1 MKPFSGE
8 DPLARGLADLPPV
21 APLEPARADAVRR
34 LARDAL
40 VELVETERLAPSTRL
55 SLAWSAVILPGLL
68 LSSGCV
74 YVWDS
79 VQRIGQIYGGG

>member
-8 DPLARGLADLPPV
+8 DPLARGLADLPLV
-21 APLEPARADAVRR
+21 QLDPARADAVRLR
-34 LARDAL
+34 ARAAL
-40 VELVETERLAPSTRL
+40 VDEAERPAPSARL
-55 SLAWSAVILPGLL
+55 SLAWSAVILPALL

-79 VQRIGQIYGGG
+79 VQKIGQIYGGG

>member
-21 APLEPARADAVRR
+21 APLDPARADAVRR
-34 LARDAL
+34 LARAAL
-40 VELVETERLAPSTRL
+40 GETERPAPSARL

-79 VQRIGQIYGGG
+79 VQKIGQIYGGG

>member
-21 APLEPARADAVRR
+21 APLDPARADAVRR
-34 LARDAL
+34 LARAA
-40 VELVETERLAPSTRL
+40 LVETERPAPSARL

-79 VQRIGQIYGGG
+79 VQKIGRIYGGG

>member
-8 DPLARGLADLPPV
+8 DPLARSLADLPLV
-21 APLEPARADAVRR
+21 PLDPARADAVRLR
-34 LARDAL
+34 ARAAL
-40 VELVETERLAPSTRL
+40 VDEAEHPAPSARL
-55 SLAWSAVILPGLL
+55 SLAWSAVILPALL

-79 VQRIGQIYGGG
+79 VQKIGQIYGGG

>member
-21 APLEPARADAVRR
+21 APLDPARADAVRR
-34 LARDAL
+34 IARAAL
-40 VELVETERLAPSTRL
+40 VEAERPAPSARL

-79 VQRIGQIYGGG
+79 VQKIGQIYGGG

>member
-1 MKPFSGE
+1 MKPFLGE
-8 DPLARGLADLPPV
+8 DPLARSLADLPPV
-21 APLEPARADAVRR
+21 APLDPARADAVRR
-34 LARDAL
+34 LARVA
-40 VELVETERLAPSTRL
+40 LVETERPAPSARL

-79 VQRIGQIYGGG
+79 VQKIGQIYGGG

>member
-21 APLEPARADAVRR
+21 APLDPARTDAVRR
-34 LARDAL
+34 VARAAL
-40 VELVETERLAPSTRL
+40 VEEAERPAASSRL

-68 LSSGCV
+68 LGSGCV

-79 VQRIGQIYGGG
+79 VQKIGQIYGGG

>member
-21 APLEPARADAVRR
+21 APLDLARADAVRR
-34 LARDAL
+34 LARAAL
-40 VELVETERLAPSTRL
+40 AETERPAPSARL

-79 VQRIGQIYGGG
+79 VQKIGQIYGGG